1 MNNMD
6 ERNKHI
12 KIRLS
17 EQLPKHAADPG
28 MWDRMSAKL
37 DALDAEA
44 AYQQKLQELPVH
56 VPDEGSWAIISRRL
70 SRAAYF
76 RTSIRVALSAA
87 AGLLLF
93 FTVSKFAGLNSEKT
107 LPSKEQQQ
115 QISATQP
122 RETENSNLTGTGPVP
137 PTRNKTLASVQ
148 PSKPNS
154 TVSQRIESTDKTR
167 SSKLAGSPV
176 TTAASVTDR
185 QEIMAS
191 VFTEPNSFTV
201 PRTNPASAVH
211 AQEENQHTPGSGD
224 ETGLTPEQI
233 TALSNPLVTPFNY
246 NGNSVTGSS
255 KTPQLADT
263 ELSSMP
269 TTNASETK
277 SNHFALAMG
286 YLPENINNGTDNSVF
301 YNVDLT
307 AMYNKEKVRFNTS
320 IGMAYNQEQL
330 EISMNYDVKS
340 PVTAM
345 GPGGKIDTIS
355 YNTASLESEYVGSE
369 KHQYFTYNL
378 GLGRRIFSKGK
389 FSTWINAGAGFGIR
403 LNNPD
408 LISTTENSLKN
419 QYNADITSVNTSKP
433 VYNDVNVNFVTGID
447 FNYEVLNRLS
457 IYFTPTSRWYFKPV
471 LSLNNQPTDELT
483 LGFKTGVKFEF

>member
-107 LPSKEQQQ
+107 LPSKEQQ
-115 QISATQP
+115 ISATQP
-122 RETENSNLTGTGPVP
+122 RAAE
-137 PTRNKTLASVQ
+137 
-148 PSKPNS
+148 KPN
-154 TVSQRIESTDKTR
+154 
-167 SSKLAGSPV
+167 
-176 TTAASVTDR
+176 
-185 QEIMAS
+185 
-191 VFTEPNSFTV
+191 
-201 PRTNPASAVH
+201 
-211 AQEENQHTPGSGD
+211 TPGSGQITPSSNNTLAPAITSSPKLIAATHSQKSAKTPEIKLSGTSATTTSPETQQQNSLATLNTETKVLAATD
-224 ETGLTPEQI
+224 TNSALAINTQKETQNTNTNGETGLTPEQI

-246 NGNSVTGSS
+246 NGNSVIGSS

>member
-1 MNNMD
+1 M
-6 ERNKHI
+6 
-12 KIRLS
+12 RLS

-28 MWDRMSAKL
+28 TWERMSAKL

-56 VPDEGSWAIISRRL
+56 APDEGTWSIISRRL
-70 SRAAYF
+70 NRAIYL
-76 RTSIRVALSAA
+76 RTSIRIALSAA

-93 FTVSKFAGLNSEKT
+93 FTVSKFAGLTTEKAMQ
-107 LPSKEQQQ
+107 PQDQKQE
-115 QISATQP
+115 ISATQP
-122 RETENSNLTGTGPVP
+122 RETGNTNAPATSLIPAANS
-137 PTRNKTLASVQ
+137 KTLASGQ
-148 PSKPNS
+148 PSKHNS
-154 TVSQRIESTDKTR
+154 TGTQNIQNTGKTVG
-167 SSKLAGSPV
+167 SNLAENPEA
-176 TTAASVTDR
+176 TTAAVID
-185 QEIMAS
+185 QQKIMAS
-191 VFTEPNSFTV
+191 LFAKPNALSV
-201 PRTNPASAVH
+201 PDTAPALAAQTPAETHDASETNDGNRLS
-211 AQEENQHTPGSGD
+211 
-224 ETGLTPEQI
+224 PEQI
-233 TALSNPLVTPFNY
+233 IALSNPLVTPFNY
-246 NGNSVTGSS
+246 NRNIVKETS
-255 KTPQLADT
+255 KTPQLTDT

-269 TTNASETK
+269 TTPAHTSN

-378 GLGRRIFSKGK
+378 GLGRRLFSKGK
-389 FSTWINAGAGFGIR
+389 FSTWLNAGAGFGIR

-408 LISTTENSLKN
+408 LVSTTEKSLKN
-419 QYNADITSVNTSKP
+419 QYNASITRVNTSKP

-483 LGFKTGVKFEF
+483 LGFKTGIKFDF